1 MKIVKRV
8 ALALAAIVLVLL
20 AVSLFLPSGWAVERS
35 VRINAPAAAIFPY
48 VNSLK
53 QWPAWTV
60 WYEREPNLRVEYAGA
75 EAGVGAISR
84 WAGKDGEGE
93 MTITASAPD
102 QTVRYDL
109 NFSKGEFLAHGEI
122 RLTTNG
128 PATTVH
134 WKTHGDAGMNPVAKY
149 FALFMDGLMGDDYQQ
164 GLTKL
169 KNLLEKPG

>member
-8 ALALAAIVLVLL
+8 ALGLAAVVLVLL
-20 AVSLFLPSGWAVERS
+20 AVSLFLPSAWTVERS

-60 WYEREPNLRVEYAGA
+60 WYEREPNLRVAYEGP

-102 QTVRYDL
+102 EAVRYDL
-109 NFSKGEFLAHGEI
+109 VFNEGEFRAQGEI
-122 RLTTNG
+122 RLTANG
-128 PATTVH
+128 EATTVH
-134 WKTHGDAGMNPVAKY
+134 WITRGDAGGNPIGKY
-149 FALFMDGLMGDDYQQ
+149 FALFMDALMGRDFEQ
-164 GLTKL
+164 GLAKL
-169 KNLLEKPG
+169 KNLLEKIE